1 MGVLPSM
8 APDMVVT
15 TADTAECMITTTG
28 QDTMMFRL
36 ATECMP
42 PASTRTPLALEG
54 GIGMIILMLMADT
67 AWDTVDTAEDMA
79 DTAWAMA
86 DTAWDTEDTAEDI
99 LDTADT
105 VDTVDTAW
113 DMAEVCTADTA
124 DTAWGDMAW
133 DTDTVE
139 WDTADT
145 ADTAWDTELLTK
157 Q

>member
-42 PASTRTPLALEG
+42 PASTRTPLALAG
-54 GIGMIILMLMADT
+54 GIG
-67 AWDTVDTAEDMA
+67 
-79 DTAWAMA
+79 MA
-86 DTAWDTEDTAEDI
+86 DTAWDTEDTAEDMV
-99 LDTADT
+99 DTADT
-105 VDTVDTAW
+105 EDTV
-113 DMAEVCTADTA
+113 

-133 DTDTVE
+133 DTVE

>member
-42 PASTRTPLALEG
+42 PASTRTPLALAG
-54 GIGMIILMLMADT
+54 GIGMVDT
-67 AWDTVDTAEDMA
+67 AWV

-86 DTAWDTEDTAEDI
+86 DTAWDTEDTAEDMV
-99 LDTADT
+99 DTADT
-105 VDTVDTAW
+105 EDTVDS
-113 DMAEVCTADTA
+113 
-124 DTAWGDMAW
+124 AWGDMAW
-133 DTDTVE
+133 DTVE